1 MAPVTDISSRRDHR
15 RLIASLFLPAV
26 PLYACF
32 QGMQQILQPA
42 QIDAIDPGSKVRNL
56 AMLTAASS
64 VTAVVGLLIGGVVSD
79 RTRTSWGRRNPWI
92 VAMAAASA
100 ALMWLA
106 ARDVQIPSLI
116 GIYCCLWFCL
126 NFHQAALTA
135 VLPDRVAP
143 SHRGLA
149 SSAVGLATPLGIL
162 LGVNVAGRLG
172 STPAFLTLAVLLVAG
187 SIGFALVSPESSR
200 RGNAHSVH
208 PVASSIRSESMFA
221 SFRDWDFSIAFISRA
236 LLFLAYFSVNGY
248 ILYVVKD
255 RVPLAELPHG
265 DAAFAVSIL
274 GTTATTAWI
283 VVVPFAG
290 WLADRFDR
298 RKLIVS
304 LASIGMAISMIPP
317 LLSPSW
323 SALVAFAAMDGMSF
337 GIYLAV
343 DLALISLV
351 LPNPDTQGRD
361 IAILT
366 IASAGSQIFA
376 PLLAGGLIA
385 AFGYVALFA
394 VSATLALGGGLVVLA
409 IRAVR

>member
-1 MAPVTDISSRRDHR
+1 MAQVTDDSSQKNYR
-15 RLIASLFLPAV
+15 RLSASLFLPAV

-56 AMLTAASS
+56 ALLTAASS
-64 VTAVVGLLIGGVVSD
+64 ITAVVGLLIGGAVSD
-79 RTRTSWGRRNPWI
+79 RTRTRWGRRNPWI
-92 VAMAAASA
+92 VAMAAASS
-100 ALMWLA
+100 ALIWLA
-106 ARDVQIPSLI
+106 ARDAQIPALI
-116 GIYCCLWFCL
+116 GIYCSLWFCL

-135 VLPDRVAP
+135 VLPDRVAAA
-143 SHRGLA
+143 HRGLA
-149 SSAVGLATPLGIL
+149 SSAIGLATPLGIL
-162 LGVNVAGRLG
+162 IGVNVAGRLASG
-172 STPAFLTLAVLLVAG
+172 PAFSTLATFLIAG
-187 SIGFALVSPESSR
+187 SIGFALVSPESSTGVSAR
-200 RGNAHSVH
+200 PEHPAASNVRG
-208 PVASSIRSESMFA
+208 EGLFA
-221 SFRDWDFSIAFISRA
+221 AFRDRDFAIAFLSRA

-255 RVPLAELPHG
+255 RVPLAELPHRN
-265 DAAFAVSIL
+265 AAYAVSIL

-304 LASIGMAISMIPP
+304 LASIGMAIAMIPP
-317 LLSPSW
+317 LVSASW

-343 DLALISLV
+343 DLALMSLV
-351 LPNPDTQGRD
+351 LPNPDAQGRD

-385 AFGYVALFA
+385 AFGYGALFA

-409 IRAVR
+409 IRGVR